1 MFARDCKKNMKKK
14 ILFLFYILM
23 FEKLKRETLKTK
35 VIQLLIKNSFC
46 KKSFIALINYK
57 LTFSHQAIL

>member
-1 MFARDCKKNMKKK
+1 MFARDCKKKYEKK

-35 VIQLLIKNSFC
+35 VIQLLIK
-46 KKSFIALINYK
+46 KSNFKSI
-57 LTFSHQAIL
+57 FSHSLKKKKRL